1 MYELWSV
8 LHNNICLSDLKVKR
22 FYIQTLFESKGRM
35 KMNTVTIK
43 FGPGT
48 ANMERYAGG
57 RKSFAG
63 KGLLD

>member
-8 LHNNICLSDLKVKR
+8 HNNICLSDLKVKR

-43 FGPGT
+43 FKVQQS
-48 ANMERYAGG
+48 MERYAGG